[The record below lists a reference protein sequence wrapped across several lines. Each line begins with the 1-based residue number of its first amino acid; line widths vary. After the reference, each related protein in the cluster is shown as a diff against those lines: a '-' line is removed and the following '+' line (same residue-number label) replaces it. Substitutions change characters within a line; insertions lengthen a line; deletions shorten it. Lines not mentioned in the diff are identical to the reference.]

1 MDDNTREKLRPV
13 LYIAAGAYLIYLAV
27 HMLQDLGAMTGTE
40 HTMMLAASIL
50 FGIGGV
56 AILIF
61 GLICGKKIFSGCSGQ
76 RMYPWI
82 LIKEKKETS
91 EEQE

>member
-13 LYIAAGAYLIYLAV
+13 LYIAAGAYLLYLAV

-40 HTMMLAASIL
+40 HTMMLAASIV

-61 GLICGKKIFSGCSGQ
+61 GLFCAKKIYLDAPAGENQ
-76 RMYPWI
+76 
-82 LIKEKKETS
+82 EEQQKKDTENH

>member
-61 GLICGKKIFSGCSGQ
+61 GIICGKKIFLDAPAADVSVD
-76 RMYPWI
+76 PD
-82 LIKEKKETS
+82 KEKKETS

>member
-13 LYIAAGAYLIYLAV
+13 LYLAAGAYLIYLAV
-27 HMLQDLGAMTGTE
+27 HMLQDLGTMTGNE
-40 HTMMLAASIL
+40 HTMMLIASVV

-61 GLICGKKIFSGCSGQ
+61 GLFCAKKIFLDTPSADASADSDE
-76 RMYPWI
+76 
-82 LIKEKKETS
+82 EKDKIS

>member
-27 HMLQDLGAMTGTE
+27 HMLQDLSAMTGTE

-50 FGIGGV
+50 FSIGGV
-56 AILIF
+56 VILIF
-61 GLICGKKIFSGCSGQ
+61 GLICGKKIFLDAPAADVSVD
-76 RMYPWI
+76 PD
-82 LIKEKKETS
+82 KEKEETS

>member
-27 HMLQDLGAMTGTE
+27 HMLQDLSAMTGTE

-50 FGIGGV
+50 FSIGGV
-56 AILIF
+56 VILIF
-61 GLICGKKIFSGCSGQ
+61 GLICGKKIFLDAPAADVSVD
-76 RMYPWI
+76 PD
-82 LIKEKKETS
+82 KEKKETS

>member
-13 LYIAAGAYLIYLAV
+13 LYLAAGAYLIYLAV
-27 HMLQDLGAMTGTE
+27 HMLQGLGEITGTE
-40 HTMMLAASIL
+40 HTVMLAASIV

-56 AILIF
+56 TILIF
-61 GLICGKKIFSGCSGQ
+61 GLICAKKIFLDAPAADTSEDSDE
-76 RMYPWI
+76 
-82 LIKEKKETS
+82 EKDKTP

>member
-1 MDDNTREKLRPV
+1 MDDNTREKIRPV
-13 LYIAAGAYLIYLAV
+13 LYLAAGAYLIYLAV
-27 HMLQDLGAMTGTE
+27 HMMQDLGAMTGTE
-40 HTMMLAASIL
+40 HTMMLAASIV

-61 GLICGKKIFSGCSGQ
+61 GLFCAKKIYLDAPAADASAESDE
-76 RMYPWI
+76 
-82 LIKEKKETS
+82 EKNETS

>member
-13 LYIAAGAYLIYLAV
+13 LYLAAGAYLIYLAV
-27 HMLQDLGAMTGTE
+27 HMLQGLGEITGTE
-40 HTMMLAASIL
+40 HTVMLAASIV

-61 GLICGKKIFSGCSGQ
+61 GLICAKKIFLDAPAADTSADSDE
-76 RMYPWI
+76 
-82 LIKEKKETS
+82 EKDKTS

>member
-1 MDDNTREKLRPV
+1 MDDNTREKIRPV
-13 LYIAAGAYLIYLAV
+13 LYLAAGAYLIYLAV
-27 HMLQDLGAMTGTE
+27 HMMQDLGAMTGTE
-40 HTMMLAASIL
+40 HTMMLAASIV

-61 GLICGKKIFSGCSGQ
+61 GLFCAKKIYLDAPAADASADSD
-76 RMYPWI
+76 
-82 LIKEKKETS
+82 KEKNETS

>member
-13 LYIAAGAYLIYLAV
+13 LYLIYLAV

-61 GLICGKKIFSGCSGQ
+61 GLICGKKIFLDAPAADVSVD
-76 RMYPWI
+76 PD
-82 LIKEKKETS
+82 KEKKETS

>member
-1 MDDNTREKLRPV
+1 MTIQEKN
-13 LYIAAGAYLIYLAV
+13 YIAAGAYLIYLAV

-61 GLICGKKIFSGCSGQ
+61 GLICGKKIFLDAPAADVSVD
-76 RMYPWI
+76 PD
-82 LIKEKKETS
+82 KEKKETS